1 MSFTNLIDYDSI
13 TMIQGVDGIRLCEES
28 WMKTRFDNKTEPL
41 SISYGEGQTLS
52 KKIIISNN

>member
-28 WMKTRFDNKTEPL
+28 WMKTRFDKKTEPL
-41 SISYGEGQTLS
+41 SILQVEGQTLS
-52 KKIIISNN
+52 KKDNYK